1 MLLILLG
8 TEEYLLGDDTGF
20 DGDTEMTD
28 EGEPKYRQHQP
39 PTRRATVINEPDGFE
54 TEDEKL
60 DADAKDD

>member
-1 MLLILLG
+1 M
-8 TEEYLLGDDTGF
+8 LGDDTGF

-28 EGEPKYRQHQP
+28 EGEPKYRQHRP
-39 PTRRATVINEPDGFE
+39 PTRRAPVINEPDGFE